1 MHSTWKEQWVFKGQV
16 FMHEKFSFDLNVLK
30 NKNKN
35 KDNLSVLSHFSG
47 SEVMLLD
54 SSKLC

>member
-1 MHSTWKEQWVFKGQV
+1 
-16 FMHEKFSFDLNVLK
+16 MHEKFSFDLNVLK

-35 KDNLSVLSHFSG
+35 KDNLSVLLHFSG